1 MTLRAVFCSGNADGL
16 LIWRLC
22 GSSKPRMPLVMYV
35 CKVQKNTVQ
44 TKPSFCMCP
53 AEDNISHKWNE
64 MDQCWQLDPRF
75 LRFLPIVSLF
85 KYMLKNNYENM
96 NWNKMLPRIKRSILK
111 KSILF
116 HRVWGTLSFVVEKER
131 GFVKCLLLN
140 QNLNVHQWI
149 AWNVLLLLFIL
160 IEFVN

>member
-1 MTLRAVFCSGNADGL
+1 MTLGVLFCSDNADGL

-64 MDQCWQLDPRF
+64 MDQC
-75 LRFLPIVSLF
+75 
-85 KYMLKNNYENM
+85 
-96 NWNKMLPRIKRSILK
+96 
-111 KSILF
+111 
-116 HRVWGTLSFVVEKER
+116 
-131 GFVKCLLLN
+131 
-140 QNLNVHQWI
+140 
-149 AWNVLLLLFIL
+149 
-160 IEFVN
+160 